1 MSIGNLK
8 DQGGKGTNYP
18 WQLKM
23 LMGIDKLLALL
34 SGGSTS
40 FLAPQAR
47 APRYS
52 ITSTTGSTTANVY
65 SFSIAN
71 VGSAAGTVDGQSLP
85 VGVTVNF
92 DAGALNNTLGS
103 LAYNAT
109 GTTFIITY
117 VS

>member
-34 SGGSTS
+34 SGSSTS
-40 FLAPQAR
+40 FLAPQVR
-47 APRYS
+47 LPRYEL
-52 ITSTTGSTTANVY
+52 STTSGTTTPGVY

-71 VGSAAGTVDGQSLP
+71 VGTSNGTINTNIILP
-85 VGVTVNF
+85 GVTVNF
-92 DAGALNNTLGS
+92 DAGALNNTLGT
-103 LAYNAT
+103 LPYDAT
-109 GTTFIITY
+109 GTTFVITY
-117 VS
+117 IS

>member
-1 MSIGNLK
+1 MSVGNLK
-8 DQGGKGTNYP
+8 DYGNKGNNFP
-18 WQLKM
+18 WQYKM
-23 LMGIDKLLALL
+23 LLGLDKILAAL
-34 SGGSTS
+34 SGSTS
-40 FLAPQAR
+40 YLAPQAR

-52 ITSTTGSTTANVY
+52 ITSASGSTLANVY

-71 VGSAAGTVDGQSLP
+71 VGASAGTVDGQSLP
-85 VGVTVNF
+85 AGVTVNF

-117 VS
+117 IS